1 MMGNN
6 LVKRALNNTLSGLS
20 VSQGDAR
27 ELLVQAKGGKKVK
40 RKLSVAMV
48 LLIALVAMSITVFAV
63 VLLWEQQYVPMKT
76 IEKEL
81 GNYNN
86 WPINKKQILVRAL
99 IDSGNVTE
107 SDETTKL
114 FNNSTDDATKH
125 AIANQIIL
133 TLTGQT
139 DLKEVSIDGITY
151 AIMGFEDTWTP
162 EQRVWW
168 QQVTHL
174 IYGDLGNPDIR
185 IIPTPDVISEE
196 EAIFIAKTAILEAW
210 GYSKVTLD
218 KSLPVANLYVTKQ
231 RPDYRRWEVLLKML
245 KDGSANEIG
254 LTHVVVVDEHG
265 QVVDDPDMGIVNPKD
280 SFEKMKSI
288 PGRPTTP
295 LFQAIDALSLR
306 ANESPFRVWPL
317 ELKAEY
323 SKVVAPQV
331 RAIVKTGDLTA
342 LINGNGPDL
351 NVIASSTFTYGTPRE
366 KDILQGE
373 ALDIAIRTIVH
384 TYSLD
389 NKIIALYDDISV
401 FFDITDP
408 DVPLWKFLFTANIG
422 SELFLTRY
430 KVEMNSR
437 TGAVTKT
444 EVIEFRKALER
455 DLEYVLRFY

>member
-1 MMGNN
+1 MMVNN
-6 LVKRALNNTLSGLS
+6 LVKQALNNTLSSLS
-20 VSQGDAR
+20 VGEQQAS
-27 ELLVQAKGGKKVK
+27 LLLAQAKGGTKVR
-40 RKLSVAMV
+40 RKLSMAMI
-48 LLIALVAMSITVFAV
+48 LTIALILIAATAFAV
-63 VLLWEQQYVPMKT
+63 VLLWEQQYVPMKI
-76 IEKEL
+76 IEQEL
-81 GNYNN
+81 GDYIN

-114 FNNSTDDATKH
+114 FKNSTDDATKQ

-139 DLKEVSIDGITY
+139 DMKEVSIDGITY

-185 IIPTPDVISEE
+185 IIPTSDVISES

-210 GYSKVTLD
+210 GYSKATLD
-218 KSLPVANLYVTKQ
+218 RALPVANLYVTKQ
-231 RPDYRRWEVLLKML
+231 RPDYRRWEVLLKIL

-280 SFEKMKSI
+280 SFGKMKSI

-295 LFQAIDALSLR
+295 LFQAIDALAFR
-306 ANESPFRVWPL
+306 ANENPFRVWPL

-331 RAIVKTGDLTA
+331 RAIVNSGDLAA

-351 NVIASSTFTYGTPRE
+351 TVIASSTFTYGAPSE
-366 KDILQGE
+366 KDILLGE
-373 ALDIAIRTIVH
+373 ALDIAKRTIVH

-389 NKIIALYDDISV
+389 SKVIASYDDISV
-401 FFDITDP
+401 YFDITDP
-408 DVPLWKFLFTANIG
+408 DMPLWKFLFTANIG

-455 DLEYVLRFY
+455 DLEYELRFY